1 MPPTTPQRPFHHI
14 KIRVAAA
21 VFDGDDVALVRR
33 VKPTGASHYSLPGGN
48 VEPGEDLADAL
59 RRELDEELG
68 LRLAPDGP
76 APAFT
81 WLVDAM
87 VSRPGATPPRKLHLV
102 YRVHLAPGLRAGLR
116 TTEDDEAGPGDIVW
130 LNYRRT
136 VGLHLFPPVPLA
148 GLAHPHAPAEA
159 AQALLPPMN
168 DATFTWV

>member
-1 MPPTTPQRPFHHI
+1 MRPTTSQHPFHHI

-48 VEPGEDLADAL
+48 VEPGEDLDDAL

-68 LRLAPDGP
+68 LRLAPVGP
-76 APAFT
+76 APGFT

-87 VSRPGATPPRKLHLV
+87 VSRPGGTPPRKLHLV

-116 TTEDDEAGPGDIVW
+116 TTEDDEAGPGDVVW
-130 LNYRRT
+130 LNYRQT
-136 VGLHLFPPVPLA
+136 GGLHLFPRVPLA
-148 GLAHPHAPAEA
+148 GLAHPRAPVEA

-168 DATFTWV
+168 DATFTWA